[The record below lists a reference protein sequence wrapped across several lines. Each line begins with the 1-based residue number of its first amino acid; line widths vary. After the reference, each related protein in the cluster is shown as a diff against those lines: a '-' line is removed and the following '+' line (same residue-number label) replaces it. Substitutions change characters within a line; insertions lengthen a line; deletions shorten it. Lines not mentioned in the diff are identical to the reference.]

1 MEKQEYRVLCQQ
13 HTPYIRTL
21 ELPIIPVL
29 QQNKEA
35 VFIEFRVL
43 PHFEFIIRNAIHKL
57 GEGWSHTVVCGKLNF
72 GILNMICKSISPQIR
87 VIQSNFNN
95 LTHNDYSEFLCT
107 FEFWN
112 YFYGEKILIYQ
123 EDSCIFK
130 KNISEF
136 LQYDY
141 IGAPYGN
148 IKSKQYVGNG
158 GLSLRSRSCMLEV
171 IHRQPL
177 STFAIPQFT
186 QDYCDEMRLRY
197 CPEDVYFSINMQTM
211 GIGSVAD
218 WDIAHS
224 FSTESLENED
234 TFGGHQFWKGN
245 KKWKNLIF
253 KHVVRQG
260 NIPVI
265 LKHPHRGGW
274 NDVISSLKDHQ
285 IITPSGSFTFLDI
298 IEKYFMWEK
307 HHIFTTT
314 WSGIVHYTPN
324 TPSYINCNI
333 NTLFTN
339 PNFIASLPTCKFI
352 ICLCNYVKNY
362 MVEKLKDIFPHIKV
376 YALRHP
382 VCENVK
388 HFDYSK
394 YIQNK
399 NKKLIQIG
407 QQLRRVSSIYKI
419 HAPHHKKIWLTG
431 NSDMRQMMELMYN
444 DARENNVLINKS
456 VQVQYVIEKEYDE
469 LLTENIVFIDLYD
482 SAANNTVLECIV
494 RKTPIILN
502 RTPGVVEYL
511 GEAYPL
517 FYKNIEEIPIL
528 LTPPNLLKG
537 IQYMNALTTISAPTF
552 VRQICEIIN
561 E

>member
-1 MEKQEYRVLCQQ
+1 
-13 HTPYIRTL
+13 
-21 ELPIIPVL
+21 
-29 QQNKEA
+29 
-35 VFIEFRVL
+35 
-43 PHFEFIIRNAIHKL
+43 
-57 GEGWSHTVVCGKLNF
+57 
-72 GILNMICKSISPQIR
+72 
-87 VIQSNFNN
+87 
-95 LTHNDYSEFLCT
+95 
-107 FEFWN
+107 
-112 YFYGEKILIYQ
+112 
-123 EDSCIFK
+123 
-130 KNISEF
+130 
-136 LQYDY
+136 
-141 IGAPYGN
+141 
-148 IKSKQYVGNG
+148 
-158 GLSLRSRSCMLEV
+158 
-171 IHRQPL
+171 
-177 STFAIPQFT
+177 
-186 QDYCDEMRLRY
+186 
-197 CPEDVYFSINMQTM
+197 
-211 GIGSVAD
+211 
-218 WDIAHS
+218 
-224 FSTESLENED
+224 
-234 TFGGHQFWKGN
+234 
-245 KKWKNLIF
+245 
-253 KHVVRQG
+253 
-260 NIPVI
+260 
-265 LKHPHRGGW
+265 
-274 NDVISSLKDHQ
+274 
-285 IITPSGSFTFLDI
+285 
-298 IEKYFMWEK
+298 
-307 HHIFTTT
+307 
-314 WSGIVHYTPN
+314 
-324 TPSYINCNI
+324 
-333 NTLFTN
+333 
-339 PNFIASLPTCKFI
+339 
-352 ICLCNYVKNY
+352 